1 MSKLSNDIK
10 LLLEAAAKP
19 EMVKAAEASVE
30 VEQYEP
36 TDTGGSLRKLA
47 SYMRKQDTAP
57 SYDDLRSLLGDLN
70 EG

>member
-36 TDTGGSLRKLA
+36 TDTG
-47 SYMRKQDTAP
+47 AP
-57 SYDDLRSLLGDLN
+57 YVSLLLICANKILRLAMTTLGVFW
-70 EG
+70 ET